1 MLFIVKIK
9 NEKNKAVLKMDVL
22 DTYNNT
28 LQKETKD
35 KQLNKTK
42 LLNLKS

>member
-22 DTYNNT
+22 DIYNNT